1 MADELWIVKETEQS
15 ILKSLTSGSSSGS
28 VAAFESVTKEPVFA
42 SGERGARAAAFNA
55 EMVRHRGEEKR

>member
-1 MADELWIVKETEQS
+1 MKETEQS

-42 SGERGARAAAFNA
+42 SGERGSKAAAFNA
-55 EMVRHRGEEKR
+55 EMVRRRGEKNR